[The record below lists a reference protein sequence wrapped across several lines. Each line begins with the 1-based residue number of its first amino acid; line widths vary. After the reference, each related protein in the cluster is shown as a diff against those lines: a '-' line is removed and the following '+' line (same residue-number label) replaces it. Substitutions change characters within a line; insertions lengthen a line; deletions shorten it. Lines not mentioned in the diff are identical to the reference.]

1 MAFSAN
7 YFDQYNKSVDN
18 LRKRRKENAEMFEA
32 YKDAKVADGEEVS
45 VEELSNMRN
54 SLAGGDFYFGQA
66 LPAESML
73 SALAE
78 RTNKR
83 VTNKISE
90 EFATQAE
97 NVEKISKVVTD
108 IVPRLTGIDDY
119 EGAAGQE
126 KIKSIFASVN
136 PADAQFG
143 NDLYDSWKDR
153 LPKMIEQARDDEVN
167 AFMVK
172 NADANMYSEVQHL
185 TTGLPAWKKTS
196 IEQAFKKKEMVFDNK
211 NFSDALKNVNVNTKP
226 EEFTQMGTGEL
237 DNFAKL
243 YLLRNNVLEKDI
255 TPDRIAAAKAA
266 LQPLFNAET
275 RKYAKQLEDAF
286 NDDVAADKSLLD
298 MMSDP
303 AYDNKQEAFN
313 VINRHRENNDL
324 PAYSGINDPAFKK
337 LYDSFGTIGLRT
349 AVKKWE
355 NGKKEAHAA
364 AKTSMEASLASTESM
379 FKTAYDSLKDNDKN
393 KISEGIARNL
403 HASYHI
409 PPQLVPKVIDTLNTL
424 VQDDEPETQAEM
436 NALMMVMADRYGLPT
451 REQALLFYQKKAM
464 KSASLGIKPNTTYEE
479 MVELSLEPL
488 KVNIKKTVAMIAMG
502 ARNVTTTQNGSQI
515 SAVKKRTIE
524 EIKEYY
530 RKLADQMENE
540 RFILDRDQ
548 SQATL
553 LKRIKKE
560 EASMIEEITNASP
573 NGKPTWLLK
582 LRPGVYVTNPTSST
596 HPNNIQHG
604 TYTYDKDENEYV
616 YSGPLPQRKA
626 PRGSRR
632 RSNP

>member
-143 NDLYDSWKDR
+143 NELFESWKDR

-286 NDDVAADKSLLD
+286 NDDVDADKSLLD

-530 RKLADQMENE
+530 RKLADRMENE
-540 RFILDRDQ
+540 RFILDKDQ
-548 SQATL
+548 SQAKIL
-553 LKRIKKE
+553 AQIKKE
-560 EASMIEEITNASP
+560 EASMIEEINNASP